1 LIGILQHLNFA
12 WRISVR
18 NRRVIFL
25 EVTMTAQ
32 EHNRLLSI
40 FFFIQGGLQV
50 IVGLAIGIIYG
61 GLGSIFMAS
70 GRTEQDQMMGG
81 LFVVLG
87 IAVGLVLLVF
97 AAFTLFTANKVRK
110 VQAIGRTLGIVISIL
125 SLFSFPLGTALGVY
139 GLWFFFGDLGKA
151 LYGSPVENY
160 SPNYSPPPPPN
171 SWQ

>member
-1 LIGILQHLNFA
+1 
-12 WRISVR
+12 
-18 NRRVIFL
+18 
-25 EVTMTAQ
+25 MTAQ

-50 IVGLAIGIIYG
+50 VVGLFIGIIYG

-81 LFVVLG
+81 LFLVLG
-87 IAVGLVLLVF
+87 IAIGIVLLVL

-110 VQAIGRTLGIVISIL
+110 VQSIGRTLGIVICIL
-125 SLFSFPLGTALGVY
+125 SLFNFPLGTALGVY
-139 GLWFFFGDLGKA
+139 GLWFFFGDLGKG
-151 LYGSPVENY
+151 LYESAADNY
-160 SPNYSPPPPPN
+160 SPNYTPPPPPN

>member
-1 LIGILQHLNFA
+1 
-12 WRISVR
+12 
-18 NRRVIFL
+18 
-25 EVTMTAQ
+25 MTAQ

-40 FFFIQGGLQV
+40 FFFIQGGLQIV
-50 IVGLAIGIIYG
+50 VGLAIGIIYG

-87 IAVGLVLLVF
+87 VAIGVVLLVF

-110 VQAIGRTLGIVISIL
+110 VQSIGRTLGIVISIL

-139 GLWFFFGDLGKA
+139 GLWFLFGDIGKM
-151 LYGSPVENY
+151 LYASAGESY
-160 SPNYSPPPPPN
+160 SPSYSPPPPPN